1 MKCEEFYI
9 TKIGSILHTLAK
21 KVRGNTVPE
30 RKNVRVSL
38 RVLKETLIKISGKKK
53 SRLSS
58 FVHCQIF
65 TEMHIDFY

>member
-21 KVRGNTVPE
+21 KMRGNTVPE

-38 RVLKETLIKISGKKK
+38 RVLKETLIKISDKKNRDFLHLFIVK
-53 SRLSS
+53 YLQRCTL
-58 FVHCQIF
+58 IF
-65 TEMHIDFY
+65 Y